1 MKQLVTTEEMQ
12 ALDQYTMTEVGM
24 GEDVLIERAALAA
37 LESLGAGNFDLS
49 NVLVLVGLGNNGA
62 DGIALAR
69 LLHQLNITVALQFV
83 GNVSKAKPAVKRQ
96 LKIAEACGVVR
107 SEKSDFKQ
115 ASLIIDAIFGTGLN
129 NDLPDGLQKMV
140 KAANHIESTVVAL
153 DIPTGINGT
162 TGQVMGAALK
172 AKTTIAFGYEK
183 AGLTKGAGKKTAGQV
198 VVKDIGI
205 LAPKDFKFSIKAK

>member
-49 NVLVLVGLGNNGA
+49 IVLVLVGLGNNGA

-83 GNVSKAKPAVKRQ
+83 GNVS
-96 LKIAEACGVVR
+96 
-107 SEKSDFKQ
+107 
-115 ASLIIDAIFGTGLN
+115 
-129 NDLPDGLQKMV
+129 
-140 KAANHIESTVVAL
+140 
-153 DIPTGINGT
+153 
-162 TGQVMGAALK
+162 
-172 AKTTIAFGYEK
+172 
-183 AGLTKGAGKKTAGQV
+183 
-198 VVKDIGI
+198 
-205 LAPKDFKFSIKAK
+205 